1 MAVTIK
7 ELNLKSFGK
16 FKDFKLELHDGLNI
30 IFGDNEAGKTTIQL
44 FIKTMFYGFQKQ
56 SRRTG
61 LTDRERAR
69 PWDGSAC
76 SGSIIFSDGAREIE
90 IVRKFGKTKSGD
102 KVEAFDT
109 VTGERIPEYS
119 VNEPGKAIFDMSCGM
134 FEKTIWIKQGGVPI
148 SGRDDEIINKLIN
161 LSETGADDVSVSK
174 AFDKLKSQRVG
185 LKADGRV
192 RRPGIIDSLEEKRRT
207 LKAEALREEDIKR
220 QIESCQKRIE
230 ALKNENVIL
239 ESRASEIKVRVKA
252 DKDREK
258 VDRAEKLSRCIK
270 KKKTLL
276 NTKAYRNMQGV
287 SKDEVDGINELS
299 EKLESRAG
307 AVEELENNDIYELQ
321 EKRSGLKTIGRFG
334 LIFIALGLVLLITSG
349 QIVSAAEIAAT
360 VKTAFY
366 VLGIAVLALGAGLS
380 IYVGFYGRKLKR
392 LIRLAQLDFEDGKAE
407 FSAETDRLKKELRD
421 RLAEFGCE
429 DIDEFGIMY
438 GEYRRTASELE
449 ALDNVYRAF
458 LGSDEIHKLLE
469 EAAELKNSN
478 SIDTTK
484 PAPANADGLLEDIQ
498 RRIAENNDNIS
509 KIENKVGYEYR
520 SKNNLADIRSEIE
533 SVENGIRS
541 AYDELEAVK
550 LAEDVLSEAYN
561 TVKSDFTPYVNAEA
575 KKIIMRLTNG
585 KYNDIR
591 VSDGFDVMISDSDRY
606 HVEAEYMSMG
616 TYEQIYFALRM
627 AVAKLTSGED
637 CMMFFDDIFMTFDD
651 GRAYEALK
659 YICGEAK
666 TRQILLFTCR
676 GSDVRNAEKL
686 DKSGASVLDLNE
698 MQKSALNIESTAR

>member
-109 VTGERIPEYS
+109 VTGERVPEYS

-192 RRPGIIDSLEEKRRT
+192 RKPGIIDSLEEKRRT

-258 VDRAEKLSRCIK
+258 VDRAEKLSQCIK
-270 KKKTLL
+270 KKKTRL
-276 NTKAYRNMQGV
+276 NTKAYRNMQGIA
-287 SKDEVDGINELS
+287 KDEVDEINELND
-299 EKLESRAG
+299 KLESRAA
-307 AVEELENNDIYELQ
+307 AVEELENNDGVFKLQ
-321 EKRSGLKTIGRFG
+321 EKRNGLKTIGRFG
-334 LIFIALGLVLLITSG
+334 LIFIALGLVLLVTSG

-360 VKTAFY
+360 IKNAFY
-366 VLGIAVLALGAGLS
+366 VLGIAVLALGVGLN
-380 IYVGFYGRKLKR
+380 IYVGFYGGKLKR
-392 LIRLAQLDFEDGKAE
+392 LIRLAQLDFEDEKAE
-407 FSAETDRLKKELRD
+407 FSAETDRLRKELRD

-458 LGSDEIHKLLE
+458 LGSDEIHKLIE

-478 SIDTTK
+478 GIDTTK
-484 PAPANADGLLEDIQ
+484 PAPANADELLEDIQ

-520 SKNNLADIRSEIE
+520 SKNNLADIRSEID
-533 SVENGIRS
+533 SVEKGIRS

-550 LAEDVLSEAYN
+550 LAEGVLSEAYN

-591 VSDGFDVMISDSDRY
+591 VSDGFDVMISDSERY

-659 YICGEAK
+659 YIRGEAE

-676 GSDVRNAEKL
+676 GSDVGNAEKL
-686 DKSGASVLDLNE
+686 DKSRACVLDLNE
-698 MQKSALNIESTAR
+698 M

>member
-16 FKDFKLELHDGLNI
+16 FKDFKLKLHDGLNI

-76 SGSIIFSDGAREIE
+76 SGSIVFYDGAREIE

-185 LKADGRV
+185 LKADGRI
-192 RRPGIIDSLEEKRRT
+192 RKPGVIDSLEEKRRT

-220 QIESCQKRIE
+220 QIESCQKRID

-239 ESRASEIKVRVKA
+239 ESRANEIKVRVKA

-258 VDRAEKLSRCIK
+258 VDRAEKLSQCIK

-276 NTKAYRNMQGV
+276 NTKAYRNMQGI
-287 SKDEVDGINELS
+287 SKDEVDEINELS
-299 EKLESRAG
+299 DKLESRAG
-307 AVEELENNDIYELQ
+307 AVDELESDEIFKLR
-321 EKRSGLKTIGRFG
+321 EKRNGLKTIGRFG

>member
-16 FKDFKLELHDGLNI
+16 FKDFKLKLHDGLNI

-76 SGSIIFSDGAREIE
+76 SGSIVFSDGAREIE

-102 KVEAFDT
+102 KIEAFDT

-185 LKADGRV
+185 LKADGRI
-192 RRPGIIDSLEEKRRT
+192 RKPGIIDSLEEKRRT

-258 VDRAEKLSRCIK
+258 VDRAEKLSQCIK

-276 NTKAYRNMQGV
+276 NTKAYRNMQGIT
-287 SKDEVDGINELS
+287 KDEVDGINELS
-299 EKLESRAG
+299 DKLESRAG

-458 LGSDEIHKLLE
+458 LESDDIHKLIE
-469 EAAELKNSN
+469 EAEELKN

-484 PAPANADGLLEDIQ
+484 PAPANADELLEDIQ

-520 SKNNLADIRSEIE
+520 SKNNLADIRSEID
-533 SVENGIRS
+533 SVEKGIRS

-659 YICGEAK
+659 YIRGEAE

-676 GSDVRNAEKL
+676 GSDVGNAEKL
-686 DKSGASVLDLNE
+686 DKSRACVLDLNE
-698 MQKSALNIESTAR
+698 M

>member
-7 ELNLKSFGK
+7 ELKLKSFGK
-16 FKDFKLELHDGLNI
+16 FKDFKLKLHDGLNI

-109 VTGERIPEYS
+109 VTGERVPEYS

-192 RRPGIIDSLEEKRRT
+192 RKPGIIDSLEEKRRT

-258 VDRAEKLSRCIK
+258 VDRAEKLSQCIK

-276 NTKAYRNMQGV
+276 NTKAYRNMQGIA
-287 SKDEVDGINELS
+287 KDEVDEINELS
-299 EKLESRAG
+299 GKLESRAA
-307 AVEELENNDIYELQ
+307 AVEELENNDDVFKLQ

-334 LIFIALGLVLLITSG
+334 LIFIALGLVLLVTSR

-360 VKTAFY
+360 VKNAFY
-366 VLGIAVLALGAGLS
+366 VLGIAVFALGAGLS
-380 IYVGFYGRKLKR
+380 IYVGFYGGKLKR
-392 LIRLAQLDFEDGKAE
+392 LIRLAQLDFEDRKAE
-407 FSAETDRLKKELRD
+407 FDGETDRLRKELRD

-429 DIDEFGIMY
+429 DIDEFAIMY
-438 GEYRRTASELE
+438 REYRQTASELE

-458 LGSDEIHKLLE
+458 LESDDIHKLIE
-469 EAAELKNSN
+469 EAEELKN

-484 PAPANADGLLEDIQ
+484 PAPANADELLEDIQ

-520 SKNNLADIRSEIE
+520 SKNNLADIRSEID
-533 SVENGIRS
+533 SVEKGIRS

-550 LAEDVLSEAYN
+550 LAEGVLSEAYN

-591 VSDGFDVMISDSDRY
+591 VSDGFDVMISDSERY

-637 CMMFFDDIFMTFDD
+637 CTMFFDDIFMTFDD

-659 YICGEAK
+659 YIRGEAE

-676 GSDVRNAEKL
+676 GSDVGNAEKL
-686 DKSGASVLDLNE
+686 DKSRACVLDLNE
-698 MQKSALNIESTAR
+698 M

>member
-1 MAVTIK
+1 
-7 ELNLKSFGK
+7 
-16 FKDFKLELHDGLNI
+16 
-30 IFGDNEAGKTTIQL
+30 
-44 FIKTMFYGFQKQ
+44 
-56 SRRTG
+56 
-61 LTDRERAR
+61 
-69 PWDGSAC
+69 
-76 SGSIIFSDGAREIE
+76 
-90 IVRKFGKTKSGD
+90 
-102 KVEAFDT
+102 
-109 VTGERIPEYS
+109 
-119 VNEPGKAIFDMSCGM
+119 MSCGM

-185 LKADGRV
+185 LKADGRI
-192 RRPGIIDSLEEKRRT
+192 RKPGIIDSLEEKRRT

-220 QIESCQKRIE
+220 QIESCQKRID

-239 ESRASEIKVRVKA
+239 ESRVSEIKVRVKA

-258 VDRAEKLSRCIK
+258 VDRAEKLSQCIK

-276 NTKAYRNMQGV
+276 NTKAYRNMQGIT
-287 SKDEVDGINELS
+287 KDEVDGINELS
-299 EKLESRAG
+299 DKLESRAG

>member
-16 FKDFKLELHDGLNI
+16 FKDFKLKLHDGLNI

-76 SGSIIFSDGAREIE
+76 SGSIVFYDGAREIE

-185 LKADGRV
+185 LKADGRI
-192 RRPGIIDSLEEKRRT
+192 RKPGVIDSLEEKRRT

-220 QIESCQKRIE
+220 QIESCQKRID

-239 ESRASEIKVRVKA
+239 ESRANEIKVRVKA

-258 VDRAEKLSRCIK
+258 VDRAEKLSQCIK

-276 NTKAYRNMQGV
+276 NTKAYRNMQGI
-287 SKDEVDGINELS
+287 SKDEVDEINELS
-299 EKLESRAG
+299 DKLESRAG
-307 AVEELENNDIYELQ
+307 AVDELESDEIFKLR
-321 EKRSGLKTIGRFG
+321 EKRNGLKTIGRFG
-334 LIFIALGLVLLITSG
+334 LIFIALGLVLLVTSG

-366 VLGIAVLALGAGLS
+366 VLGISVLALGAGLS

-392 LIRLAQLDFEDGKAE
+392 LLRLAQLDLEDGKAE
-407 FSAETDRLKKELRD
+407 FSAETDRLRKELRD
-421 RLAEFGCE
+421 RLAGFGCE
-429 DIDEFGIMY
+429 DVDEFSIMY
-438 GEYRRTASELE
+438 GEYRQTASELE

-458 LGSDEIHKLLE
+458 LGSDDIHKLIE
-469 EAAELKNSN
+469 EAAELKNS
-478 SIDTTK
+478 IDTIK
-484 PAPANADGLLEDIQ
+484 PAPANADELLEDIQ

-698 MQKSALNIESTAR
+698 MQKSALNIE

>member
-16 FKDFKLELHDGLNI
+16 FKDFKLKLHDGLNI

-76 SGSIIFSDGAREIE
+76 SGSIVFYDGAREIE

-185 LKADGRV
+185 LKADGRI
-192 RRPGIIDSLEEKRRT
+192 RKPGVIDSLEEKRRT

-220 QIESCQKRIE
+220 QIESCQKRID

-239 ESRASEIKVRVKA
+239 ESRANEIKVRVKA

-258 VDRAEKLSRCIK
+258 VDRAEKLSQCIK

-276 NTKAYRNMQGV
+276 NTKAYRNMQGI
-287 SKDEVDGINELS
+287 SKDEVDEINELS
-299 EKLESRAG
+299 DKLESRAG
-307 AVEELENNDIYELQ
+307 AVDELESDEIFKLR
-321 EKRSGLKTIGRFG
+321 EKRNGLKTIGRFG
-334 LIFIALGLVLLITSG
+334 LIFIALGLVLLVTSG

-366 VLGIAVLALGAGLS
+366 VLGISVLALGAGLS

-392 LIRLAQLDFEDGKAE
+392 LLRLAQLDLEDGKAE
-407 FSAETDRLKKELRD
+407 FSAETDRLRKELRD

-429 DIDEFGIMY
+429 DVDEFSIMY
-438 GEYRRTASELE
+438 GEYRQTASELE

-458 LGSDEIHKLLE
+458 LGSDDIHKLIE
-469 EAAELKNSN
+469 EAAELKNS
-478 SIDTTK
+478 IDTIK
-484 PAPANADGLLEDIQ
+484 PAPANADELLEDIQ

-698 MQKSALNIESTAR
+698 MQKSALNIE

>member
-16 FKDFKLELHDGLNI
+16 FKDFKLKLHDGLNI

-76 SGSIIFSDGAREIE
+76 SGSIVFYDGAREIE

-185 LKADGRV
+185 LKADGRI
-192 RRPGIIDSLEEKRRT
+192 RKPGVIDSLEEKRRT

-220 QIESCQKRIE
+220 QIESCQKRID

-239 ESRASEIKVRVKA
+239 ESRANEIKVRVKA

-258 VDRAEKLSRCIK
+258 VDRAEKLSQCIK

-276 NTKAYRNMQGV
+276 NTKAYRNMQGI
-287 SKDEVDGINELS
+287 SKDEVDEINELS
-299 EKLESRAG
+299 DKLESRAG
-307 AVEELENNDIYELQ
+307 AVDELESDEIFKLR
-321 EKRSGLKTIGRFG
+321 EKRNGLKTIGRFG
-334 LIFIALGLVLLITSG
+334 LIFIALGLVLLVTSG

-366 VLGIAVLALGAGLS
+366 VLGISVLALGAGLS

-392 LIRLAQLDFEDGKAE
+392 LLRLAQLDLEDGKAE
-407 FSAETDRLKKELRD
+407 FSAETDRLRKELRD

-429 DIDEFGIMY
+429 DVDEFSIMY
-438 GEYRRTASELE
+438 GEYRQTASELE

-458 LGSDEIHKLLE
+458 LGSDDIHKLIE
-469 EAAELKNSN
+469 EAAELKNS
-478 SIDTTK
+478 IDTIK
-484 PAPANADGLLEDIQ
+484 PAPAETLRFLT
-498 RRIAENNDNIS
+498 
-509 KIENKVGYEYR
+509 V
-520 SKNNLADIRSEIE
+520 
-533 SVENGIRS
+533 SV
-541 AYDELEAVK
+541 K
-550 LAEDVLSEAYN
+550 P
-561 TVKSDFTPYVNAEA
+561 F
-575 KKIIMRLTNG
+575 
-585 KYNDIR
+585 
-591 VSDGFDVMISDSDRY
+591 
-606 HVEAEYMSMG
+606 
-616 TYEQIYFALRM
+616 
-627 AVAKLTSGED
+627 
-637 CMMFFDDIFMTFDD
+637 
-651 GRAYEALK
+651 
-659 YICGEAK
+659 
-666 TRQILLFTCR
+666 
-676 GSDVRNAEKL
+676 
-686 DKSGASVLDLNE
+686 GAPSSV
-698 MQKSALNIESTAR
+698 

>member
-16 FKDFKLELHDGLNI
+16 FKDFKLKLHDGLNI

-76 SGSIIFSDGAREIE
+76 SGSIVFSDGAREIE

-185 LKADGRV
+185 LKADGRI
-192 RRPGIIDSLEEKRRT
+192 RKPGVIDSLEEKRRT

-220 QIESCQKRIE
+220 QIESCQKRID

-239 ESRASEIKVRVKA
+239 ESRANEIKVRVKA

-258 VDRAEKLSRCIK
+258 VDRAEKLSQCIK

-276 NTKAYRNMQGV
+276 NTKAYRNMQGI
-287 SKDEVDGINELS
+287 SKDEVDEINELS
-299 EKLESRAG
+299 DKLESRAG
-307 AVEELENNDIYELQ
+307 AVDELESDEIFKLR
-321 EKRSGLKTIGRFG
+321 EKRNGLKTIGRFG
-334 LIFIALGLVLLITSG
+334 LIFIALGLVLLVTSG

-366 VLGIAVLALGAGLS
+366 VLGISVLALGAGLS

-392 LIRLAQLDFEDGKAE
+392 LLRLAQLDLEDGKAE
-407 FSAETDRLKKELRD
+407 FSAETDRLRKELRD

-429 DIDEFGIMY
+429 DVDEFSIMY
-438 GEYRRTASELE
+438 GEYRQTASELE

-458 LGSDEIHKLLE
+458 LGSDDIHKLIE
-469 EAAELKNSN
+469 EAAELKNS
-478 SIDTTK
+478 IDTIK
-484 PAPANADGLLEDIQ
+484 PAPANADELLEDIQ

-698 MQKSALNIESTAR
+698 MQKSALNIE